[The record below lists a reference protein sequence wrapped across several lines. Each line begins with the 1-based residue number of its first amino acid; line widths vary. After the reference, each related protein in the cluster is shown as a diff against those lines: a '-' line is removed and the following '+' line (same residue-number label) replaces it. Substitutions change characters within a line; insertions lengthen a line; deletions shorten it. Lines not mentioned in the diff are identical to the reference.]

1 MQVRKKKGDKRM
13 IKAPKRVVEKRKHTS
28 PRMKKIAEKNQTL
41 ASSIDINQL
50 LKNSPNKAINVN
62 QNGVVNINYNDRAQK
77 EWAEDWLKD

>member
-1 MQVRKKKGDKRM
+1 MRVRKKKGDKRM
-13 IKAPKRVVEKRKHTS
+13 IKAAKRVVEKRKHTS
-28 PRMKKIAEKNQTL
+28 PRMKSIAEKNQKL